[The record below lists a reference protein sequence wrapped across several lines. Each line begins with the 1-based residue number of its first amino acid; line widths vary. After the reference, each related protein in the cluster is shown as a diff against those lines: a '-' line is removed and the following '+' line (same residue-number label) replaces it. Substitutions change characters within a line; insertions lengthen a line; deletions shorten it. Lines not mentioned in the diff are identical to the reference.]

1 MRPIA
6 QSGFVSSSVGGVLL
20 LSNADGCWCRL
31 CSDVLVLVDVVVVVV
46 VLLLL
51 LLGTAV
57 VVAATVSNVAS
68 ATLTDDV
75 TTGAVLVAGL
85 VSSTRLRTAHARSIS
100 IIRSTLTLPSLVLAA
115 AMSFRRKS
123 AMYAASMTTPASSV
137 GGGGGLEGDAAVLV
151 ATVSPVALHLFLYS
165 SIDSLR
171 GCAGGGVVCG
181 CDVCFWLKTKS
192 IRFKPPD
199 VVIVGGFLLK
209 TISNSSSMAAVLP
222 LSFNAFRIFVESM
235 LLASSPA
242 GVANVATAVMSGV
255 VELTVAA
262 SACSVSATRFTG
274 DDDGEWYFSR
284 GLGGGDLDLYRR

>member
-31 CSDVLVLVDVVVVVV
+31 CSDVLVLVVVVFVV

-51 LLGTAV
+51 QLGTAV

-137 GGGGGLEGDAAVLV
+137 GGGDGLEGDAAVLV

-171 GCAGGGVVCG
+171 GCAGGVVCG

-192 IRFKPPD
+192 IRLRPPD

-209 TISNSSSMAAVLP
+209 TISNRSSMAAVLP

-242 GVANVATAVMSGV
+242 GVASVAAAVMSGV